1 MTDAQG
7 RGQGWQR
14 DRMGAVA
21 KDRYPTPRPYL
32 LEVPR
37 ARRWGGQGPPN
48 QRPPPHRAG
57 VVLRPSW
64 DPITPSGSIL
74 LLAMG
79 LLWDTRAATP
89 RLSPPGAGLP
99 AGSVSEVGKGGEPR
113 AWHALHS
120 DHWATCGH
128 PGTAGRAPKLPQEPA
143 GRAGRRQGDE
153 LSPRP
158 GAGWGRVAAQ
168 RCLIAAVSE
177 QHKAKLHTAS
187 ILSACSTLQAFSLP
201 WVRTE
206 PCESC
211 FVGRASFPSPC
222 ARLRG
227 RASAVPAPGSAAG
240 PSAGCHV
247 RDVSG
252 CVRPALVYMGRRRRR
267 ERGEGGKGET
277 LREAWE
283 KKEKKS
289 EKIPK

>member
-1 MTDAQG
+1 
-7 RGQGWQR
+7 
-14 DRMGAVA
+14 
-21 KDRYPTPRPYL
+21 
-32 LEVPR
+32 
-37 ARRWGGQGPPN
+37 
-48 QRPPPHRAG
+48 
-57 VVLRPSW
+57 
-64 DPITPSGSIL
+64 
-74 LLAMG
+74 MG

-89 RLSPPGAGLP
+89 RLSPPGRWAPRWLR
-99 AGSVSEVGKGGEPR
+99 VGGGQR
-113 AWHALHS
+113 R
-120 DHWATCGH
+120 
-128 PGTAGRAPKLPQEPA
+128 RAPGMARSALGSLGHLWAPRHSRASTQTPPEPA

-177 QHKAKLHTAS
+177 QQHKAKLHTAS

-267 ERGEGGKGET
+267 ERGEGGERGDFEGG
-277 LREAWE
+277 LG
-283 KKEKKS
+283 KKRKKS